1 MKNVDEDKCAQ
12 CGTPAAPGAKFCESC
27 GAPLAAAPQPAGV
40 KHVDEDKCAQCGTP
54 AAPGAKFCES
64 CGAPLTAVTQPVEGP
79 AAAEPAAAYAAPGVQ
94 VPYQG
99 VAIRFVALLI
109 DAIIL
114 GIISYILIFL
124 FAASAITVDPSTG
137 AVSIGPAYYAAI
149 VLGILIELLYFTLL
163 LGRYGQ
169 SVGMMVV
176 KIKVVREAD
185 SGPIT
190 YGAAFIRTILL
201 YIDEIPYAIPFLLGA
216 ILIWTSDKKQRLG
229 DRVAHTVVLK
239 A

>member
-1 MKNVDEDKCAQ
+1 MQKEVKHVDEDKCAK
-12 CGTPAAPGAKFCESC
+12 CGTPAAPGTKFCESC
-27 GAPLAAAPQPAGV
+27 GAPL
-40 KHVDEDKCAQCGTP
+40 
-54 AAPGAKFCES
+54 
-64 CGAPLTAVTQPVEGP
+64 P
-79 AAAEPAAAYAAPGVQ
+79 AAAQPAQGSAAAASAYATPEPQVQ
-94 VPYQG
+94 YQG
-99 VAIRFVALLI
+99 VAIRFVALFI
-109 DAIIL
+109 DGIIL
-114 GIISYILIFL
+114 GIIGYILIFL
-124 FAASAITVDPSTG
+124 FAASAITVDA
-137 AVSIGPAYYAAI
+137 AVALVI
-149 VLGILIELLYFTLL
+149 VIELLYFTLL

-169 SVGMMVV
+169 SVGMMAV
-176 KIKVVREAD
+176 KIKVVSEAD

>member
-1 MKNVDEDKCAQ
+1 MSEENYS
-12 CGTPAAPGAKFCESC
+12 APS
-27 GAPLAAAPQPAGV
+27 
-40 KHVDEDKCAQCGTP
+40 
-54 AAPGAKFCES
+54 
-64 CGAPLTAVTQPVEGP
+64 VEM
-79 AAAEPAAAYAAPGVQ
+79 
-94 VPYQG
+94 PYQG

-114 GIISYILIFL
+114 GIVSYILIFL
-124 FAASAITVDPSTG
+124 FAASAITVDTSTG
-137 AVSIGPAYYAAI
+137 AVSFGPAYYAAL
-149 VLGILIELLYFTLL
+149 VLGIVIELLYFTLL

-176 KIKVVREAD
+176 KIKVVSEAD

-190 YGAAFIRTILL
+190 YGAAFVRTILL

>member
-1 MKNVDEDKCAQ
+1 VKHVDEDKCAK
-12 CGTPAAPGAKFCESC
+12 CGTPAAPGTKFCESC
-27 GAPLAAAPQPAGV
+27 GAPL
-40 KHVDEDKCAQCGTP
+40 
-54 AAPGAKFCES
+54 
-64 CGAPLTAVTQPVEGP
+64 P
-79 AAAEPAAAYAAPGVQ
+79 AAAKPAQGASAAAASAYAAPEPQVQ
-94 VPYQG
+94 YQG

-109 DAIIL
+109 DGIIL

-124 FAASAITVDPSTG
+124 FASSAITIDASTG
-137 AVSIGPAYYAAI
+137 AVSFGPAYYAA
-149 VLGILIELLYFTLL
+149 VALGIVIELLYFTLL

-169 SVGMMVV
+169 SVGMMAV
-176 KIKVVREAD
+176 KIKVVSEAD

-201 YIDEIPYAIPFLLGA
+201 FIDEIPYAIPFLLGA
-216 ILIWTSDKKQRLG
+216 ILIWTSEKKQRLG

>member
-1 MKNVDEDKCAQ
+1 MEDEKCAQ

-27 GAPLAAAPQPAGV
+27 GAPLVAVAQPVQG
-40 KHVDEDKCAQCGTP
+40 P
-54 AAPGAKFCES
+54 A
-64 CGAPLTAVTQPVEGP
+64 AVTQPVQGP
-79 AAAEPAAAYAAPGVQ
+79 AATEPAAAYTAPRAQMPYPAPV
-94 VPYQG
+94 VEMPYQG

-114 GIISYILIFL
+114 GIITSVISL
-124 FAASAITVDPSTG
+124 VG
-137 AVSIGPAYYAAI
+137 GYYAGE
-149 VLGILIELLYFTLL
+149 VLGFLIGLLYFTLL

-169 SVGMMVV
+169 SIGMRVV
-176 KIKVVREAD
+176 KIKVVSEAD
-185 SGPIT
+185 SSPIT
-190 YGAAFIRTILL
+190 YGAAFVRTILL
-201 YIDEIPYAIPFLLGA
+201 LIDAIPYVVPYLLGA

>member
-1 MKNVDEDKCAQ
+1 MQKEVKHVEEDKCAK
-12 CGTPAAPGAKFCESC
+12 CGTPAAPGTKFCESC
-27 GAPLAAAPQPAGV
+27 GTPL
-40 KHVDEDKCAQCGTP
+40 
-54 AAPGAKFCES
+54 
-64 CGAPLTAVTQPVEGP
+64 P
-79 AAAEPAAAYAAPGVQ
+79 AAAQPAQGASAAAASAYAAPEPQ
-94 VPYQG
+94 LQYQG

-109 DAIIL
+109 DGIIL
-114 GIISYILIFL
+114 GIIGYILIFL
-124 FAASAITVDPSTG
+124 FAASAITVDTSTG
-137 AVSIGPAYYAAI
+137 AVSIGPAYYAAVALVI
-149 VLGILIELLYFTLL
+149 VIELLYFTLL

-169 SVGMMVV
+169 SVGMMAV
-176 KIKVVREAD
+176 KIKVVSEAD

>member
-1 MKNVDEDKCAQ
+1 MKYVQEERCAQ
-12 CGTPAAPGAKFCESC
+12 CGTPAAPDARFCESC
-27 GAPLAAAPQPAGV
+27 GAPLAAASRPA
-40 KHVDEDKCAQCGTP
+40 ETP
-54 AAPGAKFCES
+54 ATTEAGRPYAP
-64 CGAPLTAVTQPVEGP
+64 P
-79 AAAEPAAAYAAPGVQ
+79 ATEMA
-94 VPYQG
+94 YQG
-99 VAIRFVALLI
+99 VAIRLVALII

-114 GIISYILIFL
+114 GIISYIIV
-124 FAASAITVDPSTG
+124 AISARSAISVNTSTG

-149 VLGILIELLYFTLL
+149 VVVIVIELLYFTLL

-169 SVGMMVV
+169 TVGMMAV

-190 YGAAFIRTILL
+190 YGAAFVRTILL
-201 YIDEIPYAIPFLLGA
+201 LIDEIPYFIPYLLGA

>member
-1 MKNVDEDKCAQ
+1 VDEDKCAQ
-12 CGTPAAPGAKFCESC
+12 CGTPASPGAKFCESC
-27 GAPLAAAPQPAGV
+27 GAPLV
-40 KHVDEDKCAQCGTP
+40 
-54 AAPGAKFCES
+54 
-64 CGAPLTAVTQPVEGP
+64 AVTQPVQGR
-79 AAAEPAAAYAAPGVQ
+79 AAAEPASAYAAPRAQALYSAPGAQVQ
-94 VPYQG
+94 YQG

-109 DAIIL
+109 DGIIL

-124 FAASAITVDPSTG
+124 FAASAITIDASTG
-137 AVSIGPAYYAAI
+137 AVSFGPAYYAAVALVI
-149 VLGILIELLYFTLL
+149 VIELLYFTLL

-169 SVGMMVV
+169 SVGMMAV
-176 KIKVVREAD
+176 KIKVVSEAD

-216 ILIWTSDKKQRLG
+216 ILIWTSEKKQRLG

>member
-1 MKNVDEDKCAQ
+1 MDEDKCAK
-12 CGTPAAPGAKFCESC
+12 CGTPAAPGTKFCESC
-27 GAPLAAAPQPAGV
+27 GAPL
-40 KHVDEDKCAQCGTP
+40 
-54 AAPGAKFCES
+54 
-64 CGAPLTAVTQPVEGP
+64 P
-79 AAAEPAAAYAAPGVQ
+79 AAAQPAQGSAAAASAYATPEPQVQ
-94 VPYQG
+94 YQG
-99 VAIRFVALLI
+99 VAIRFVALFI
-109 DAIIL
+109 DGIIL
-114 GIISYILIFL
+114 GIIGYILIFL
-124 FAASAITVDPSTG
+124 FAASAITVDTSTG
-137 AVSIGPAYYAAI
+137 AVSIGPAYYAAVALVI
-149 VLGILIELLYFTLL
+149 VIELLYFTLL

-169 SVGMMVV
+169 SVGMMAV
-176 KIKVVREAD
+176 KIKVVSEAD

>member
-1 MKNVDEDKCAQ
+1 VDEDKCAK
-12 CGTPAAPGAKFCESC
+12 CGTPAAPGTKFCESC
-27 GAPLAAAPQPAGV
+27 GAPL
-40 KHVDEDKCAQCGTP
+40 
-54 AAPGAKFCES
+54 
-64 CGAPLTAVTQPVEGP
+64 P
-79 AAAEPAAAYAAPGVQ
+79 AAAQPAQGSAAAASAYATPEPQVQ
-94 VPYQG
+94 YQG
-99 VAIRFVALLI
+99 VAIRFVALFI
-109 DAIIL
+109 DGIIL
-114 GIISYILIFL
+114 GIIGYILIFL
-124 FAASAITVDPSTG
+124 FAASAITVDTSTG
-137 AVSIGPAYYAAI
+137 AVSIGPAYYAAVALVI
-149 VLGILIELLYFTLL
+149 VIELLYFTLL

-169 SVGMMVV
+169 SVGMMAV
-176 KIKVVREAD
+176 KIKVVSEAD